1 MMTLALFL
9 GLAAAQDAPAP
20 PAEDAPAT
28 EDAPAEEAPATEDG
42 PDPEPFPVEDAPAD
56 EPQPEAPAPTPAPAP
71 VADEEIIVYGEL
83 AIAKARDAVVQE
95 MDRLGW
101 RSKEKA
107 DGTIKFRGPKG
118 WMGSARFDPELANLD
133 FRRSAAGFRLATYDE
148 PAYTLPPQPT
158 DPSGV
163 ANDTAMPS
171 GAGFWL
177 FPRKDKLDGAWAEVR
192 EATRGEIT
200 AYQEVVYA
208 TAFEERLQAIAGQ
221 LDALWTAGVPLQ
233 GSGTP
238 IPEAERMQAVVDFWA
253 GRADTKEGLRMTKAV
268 ESWINN
274 RLDVVPAE
282 VQRQA
287 EARRADGRA
296 FPTLGD

>member
-1 MMTLALFL
+1 MMSLALLLTGF
-9 GLAAAQDAPAP
+9 AMAQDAPASDEP
-20 PAEDAPAT
+20 
-28 EDAPAEEAPATEDG
+28 PAEEAPAKEPPTEEPPPTVLG
-42 PDPEPFPVEDAPAD
+42 PDPEPFPTQD
-56 EPQPEAPAPTPAPAP
+56 EPEPTAAGDDDDDD
-71 VADEEIIVYGEL
+71 ADEEIIVYGEF
-83 AIAKARDAVVQE
+83 AIAKARDALVQE

-101 RSKEKA
+101 RSKEKG

-133 FRRSAAGFRLATYDE
+133 FQRSAAGFRLATYDE

-163 ANDTAMPS
+163 ANDAAMPS
-171 GAGFWL
+171 GAGLWL
-177 FPRKDKLDGAWAEVR
+177 LPRKDKLDGVWAEVR
-192 EATRGEIT
+192 EATRDELT
-200 AYQEVVYA
+200 AYQEIVYA
-208 TAFEERLQAIAGQ
+208 TAFEERLQGIAGQ
-221 LDALWTAGVPLQ
+221 LDALWTAGVPLE

-238 IPEAERMQAVVDFWA
+238 VPEAGRTQVVVDFWA

-268 ESWINN
+268 ESWISN
-274 RLDVVPAE
+274 RLDSVPAE